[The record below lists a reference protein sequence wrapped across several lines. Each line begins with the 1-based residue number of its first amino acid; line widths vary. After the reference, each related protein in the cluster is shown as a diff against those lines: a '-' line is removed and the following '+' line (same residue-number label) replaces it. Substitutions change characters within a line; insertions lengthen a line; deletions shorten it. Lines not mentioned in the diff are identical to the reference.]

1 MQDGKV
7 IFNKGYG
14 LANTRRNAPVTTSTL
29 FAVGSVTKQFTCAV
43 ALQLE
48 QEGKLSF
55 DDRVSRYRADFGH
68 ASEITLR
75 DLGNHVSGYRDY
87 YPLDFVDRPMA
98 REIAEDDLLKT
109 FTSKPLD
116 FPPGTRYSYSNTG
129 YLLLGQVASLV
140 SRKPFDQLLQERIL
154 TPLGMTLTRFEP
166 ARGGPGLAEGY
177 TQFGLGPSEVAIP
190 EGRGWIGAAGGIWS
204 TPEDLMKWDLA
215 LMDGKVVNAKS
226 WKTMTTPR
234 ELKDGRSSAYGCGL
248 QLRDRGPLLVLV
260 HGGGV
265 SGFGARNAMIPA
277 TRSAIVVMANAD
289 YSGGVLDSI
298 QEAVLAKMMPA
309 ANAPKDRGAASKR
322 GGARHVAADP
332 IRHRRPIDARRRI
345 QRVPHAATARGD
357 VEVARGCRRDQPGR
371 NRIDRRARRSRGVD
385 AADARRH
392 HADQHVDVS
401 RARRQDRGVP
411 VQPPMTDAARRIL
424 LAILLLG
431 VFGISA
437 ELLLLKHTE
446 DVDPMDPARAERRNR
461 GDERRRR
468 VQAFQRGG
476 PIVPARDAVDDHAAA
491 PSACICICRRTW
503 NSSSR
508 WTRRSPAGRC

>member
-1 MQDGKV
+1 MLAILAIPAERSAIAQAPVRPSLQSLAPADLDAFITRVVADQRAIGVTVGVMQDGKV

-14 LANTRRNAPVTTSTL
+14 LANASRNTPVTPTTL

-68 ASEITLR
+68 AGEITLR

-98 REIAEDDLLKT
+98 REIAEDELLKT

-129 YLLLGQVASLV
+129 YLLLGRVASLV

-166 ARGGPGLAEGY
+166 ERGGPGLAEGY

-204 TPEDLMKWDLA
+204 TPEDLLKWDLA
-215 LMDGKVVNAKS
+215 LMDGKVVNARS

-260 HGGGV
+260 HSGGV

-277 TRSAIVVMANAD
+277 TRSAVVVMANAD
-289 YSGGVLDSI
+289 YSGGVLDAI
-298 QEAVLAKMMPA
+298 QDAVLAKMMPA
-309 ANAPKDRGAASKR
+309 ANAPKIA
-322 GGARHVAADP
+322 
-332 IRHRRPIDARRRI
+332 
-345 QRVPHAATARGD
+345 
-357 VEVARGCRRDQPGR
+357 
-371 NRIDRRARRSRGVD
+371 
-385 AADARRH
+385 
-392 HADQHVDVS
+392 
-401 RARRQDRGVP
+401 
-411 VQPPMTDAARRIL
+411 
-424 LAILLLG
+424 
-431 VFGISA
+431 
-437 ELLLLKHTE
+437 
-446 DVDPMDPARAERRNR
+446 
-461 GDERRRR
+461 
-468 VQAFQRGG
+468 G
-476 PIVPARDAVDDHAAA
+476 PPARDAALDMLRQIRSGIVDRSMLGAEYSAFLTPQRLAAMSKSLTDAGEISQVETGSIGERGGLEVSTLRMLAGTTPISTLMYRA
-491 PSACICICRRTW
+491 PDGKIEEFLFSRR
-503 NSSSR
+503 
-508 WTRRSPAGRC
+508 

>member
-1 MQDGKV
+1 MRLVTGTDTLTSRNAALSAIALLSTVAICAAQAPTRPTLQSLSPADLDAFISRTVEEQRAIGVTVGVMQDGKV
-7 IFNKGYG
+7 IFSKGYG
-14 LANTRRNAPVTTSTL
+14 FASTGRNTPVTATTL

-68 ASEITLR
+68 ANEITLR

-98 REIAEDDLLKT
+98 REITEDDLLKT

-140 SRKPFDQLLQERIL
+140 SRKPFDQLLQERVFG
-154 TPLGMTLTRFEP
+154 PLGMTLTRFEP

-215 LMDGKVVNAKS
+215 LMEGKVVNAKS

-260 HGGGV
+260 HSGGV

-277 TRSAIVVMANAD
+277 TRSAVVVMANAD
-289 YSGGVLDSI
+289 YSGGVLDAI

-309 ANAPKDRGAASKR
+309 ATAPKITG
-322 GGARHVAADP
+322 
-332 IRHRRPIDARRRI
+332 
-345 QRVPHAATARGD
+345 
-357 VEVARGCRRDQPGR
+357 
-371 NRIDRRARRSRGVD
+371 
-385 AADARRH
+385 
-392 HADQHVDVS
+392 
-401 RARRQDRGVP
+401 
-411 VQPPMTDAARRIL
+411 L
-424 LAILLLG
+424 
-431 VFGISA
+431 
-437 ELLLLKHTE
+437 
-446 DVDPMDPARAERRNR
+446 
-461 GDERRRR
+461 
-468 VQAFQRGG
+468 
-476 PIVPARDAVDDHAAA
+476 PARDAALELLRQIRSGSVDRSLLSDEYNAFLTPQRLAAMSKSLQDA
-491 PSACICICRRTW
+491 GEISQVEIGSIGERGGLEVSTLRMLAGTTPIITSMY
-503 NSSSR
+503 
-508 WTRRSPAGRC
+508 RSPDGKIEQFLFSRR

>member
-1 MQDGKV
+1 MIAICAQSSTTAQTPNRPTLQSLAPVDLDAFIARTVADQHAIGVTVGVMQDGKV

-14 LANTRRNAPVTTSTL
+14 LATTSRNAPVTTSTL

-98 REIAEDDLLKT
+98 KAIPEDELLKT
-109 FTSKPLD
+109 FTGKPLD
-116 FPPGTRYSYSNTG
+116 FPPGSRYSYSNTG
-129 YLLLGQVASLV
+129 YLLLGRIASLV
-140 SRKPFDQLLQERIL
+140 SRKPFDQLLQERIF

-166 ARGGPGLAEGY
+166 TRGAPGLAEGY
-177 TQFGLGPSEVAIP
+177 TQSGLGPAEVAIP

-234 ELKDGRSSAYGCGL
+234 ELTGGRSSNYGCGQ

-260 HGGGV
+260 HSGGV

-277 TRSAIVVMANAD
+277 TRSAVVVMANAD

-298 QEAVLAKMMPA
+298 QEAVVAKMMPV
-309 ANAPKDRGAASKR
+309 ANAPRIAGPPAREAALEMLRQIRSRTVNRSMLGDEYNAFLTPERLAAMSTSLKDAGEISQVESGSIGER
-322 GGARHVAADP
+322 GGLEVSTLRMLAGTTP
-332 IRHRRPIDARRRI
+332 ISTLMYRAPDGTIEEFLFSRR
-345 QRVPHAATARGD
+345 
-357 VEVARGCRRDQPGR
+357 
-371 NRIDRRARRSRGVD
+371 
-385 AADARRH
+385 
-392 HADQHVDVS
+392 
-401 RARRQDRGVP
+401 
-411 VQPPMTDAARRIL
+411 
-424 LAILLLG
+424 
-431 VFGISA
+431 
-437 ELLLLKHTE
+437 
-446 DVDPMDPARAERRNR
+446 
-461 GDERRRR
+461 
-468 VQAFQRGG
+468 
-476 PIVPARDAVDDHAAA
+476 
-491 PSACICICRRTW
+491 
-503 NSSSR
+503 
-508 WTRRSPAGRC
+508 